1 MKKIQII
8 EKQVIVPGT
17 SSVRY
22 PSLQFSID
30 GTEVIKKQELPKI
43 ALEESEDGG
52 LKVSDKNPAKKKKQK
67 VEKEVIPVSMKRRL
81 TATQK
86 TIVIDTVK
94 NNEEIIEDYE
104 QLVGENLKNMVR
116 RIDNFIVKPLVKE
129 RIYEYFDSKDQEER
143 TAIAYE
149 IQQIANQEK

>member
-52 LKVSDKNPAKKKKQK
+52 LKVSDKKPAKKKKQK

-116 RIDNFIVKPLVKE
+116 RIDDFIVKPLVKE